1 MQMAV
6 SSRGTLT
13 WSTVSHDRRLS
24 SCVVAVRIEMP
35 TEVTPELVEALGRLV
50 LQLNPNLATPTA
62 EHLRLL
68 LKDPG
73 ATLLIA
79 RDGNE
84 IVGTAMVIVYPTTL
98 RFESRIEDVVVDESA
113 RGRGVGEALVRECI
127 ELATGC
133 EQPDVVAFEVAGVI
147 LVLNLGAVRETE
159 QTCVARRV
167 ERDDLGRKDVEVCEQ
182 PGYRERCRACQNFR
196 WSSCLDNATGLEDE
210 HAISEFQTLFEAV
223 SNQNNRCLELT
234 SDLSQN
240 FIETASERSVET
252 LCRFVQ
258 QEDSG
263 LRDKCACDRAALFL
277 PAADFMRTTAADAV
291 QFELGEHIC
300 DAARSIEAG
309 QVRDPEKE
317 VIPNGHVRK

>member
-1 MQMAV
+1 MAV
-6 SSRGTLT
+6 SSRGTPT

-127 ELATGC
+127 ELARRRGASIVELQTAR
-133 EQPDVVAFEVAGVI
+133 VRVAANRLYERMGFER
-147 LVLNLGAVRETE
+147 RESN
-159 QTCVARRV
+159 
-167 ERDDLGRKDVEVCEQ
+167 
-182 PGYRERCRACQNFR
+182 PYRM
-196 WSSCLDNATGLEDE
+196 
-210 HAISEFQTLFEAV
+210 TL
-223 SNQNNRCLELT
+223 R
-234 SDLSQN
+234 
-240 FIETASERSVET
+240 
-252 LCRFVQ
+252 
-258 QEDSG
+258 
-263 LRDKCACDRAALFL
+263 
-277 PAADFMRTTAADAV
+277 
-291 QFELGEHIC
+291 
-300 DAARSIEAG
+300 
-309 QVRDPEKE
+309 
-317 VIPNGHVRK
+317 